1 MSTDIVDEPLS
12 ASYDFC
18 DANNTI
24 IVTLYAN
31 GAFEIK
37 DIDIDIDTDSLFIRA
52 PTNETWRF
60 QLWEHI
66 YSDQVEITTTINS
79 AQTQTSIEIRLPK
92 QQPRK
97 LWPQLYSFGS
107 TPITPER
114 DGLLDEYEDVNMFDQ
129 QQYDLSIKKLKTD
142 FFETDQTFTS
152 HIYIQQIR
160 NCQVHFTET
169 NFTAIFYTDN
179 EQFLNSQSISS
190 DRPIKLFVRVKER
203 IIPNKC
209 TYRITPKVIE
219 LTLVKDNPHST
230 KWGRLEPNEYSEP
243 RPPLQ
248 QPTPS
253 TPPSSPIHTN
263 ANIINPSKAIPLP
276 PPIPPPPPLQ
286 QTTPSTPPSSP
297 IHTNANIINP
307 SKAIPLPPPI
317 RTK

>member
-52 PTNETWRF
+52 PSNEKKFFKFFLFDLFFQANETWRF

-169 NFTAIFYTDN
+169 NFTAIFYTEYEEDN
-179 EQFLNSQSISS
+179 F
-190 DRPIKLFVRVKER
+190 DFF
-203 IIPNKC
+203 
-209 TYRITPKVIE
+209 
-219 LTLVKDNPHST
+219 
-230 KWGRLEPNEYSEP
+230 
-243 RPPLQ
+243 
-248 QPTPS
+248 
-253 TPPSSPIHTN
+253 
-263 ANIINPSKAIPLP
+263 
-276 PPIPPPPPLQ
+276 
-286 QTTPSTPPSSP
+286 
-297 IHTNANIINP
+297 
-307 SKAIPLPPPI
+307 
-317 RTK
+317 